1 MSFAS
6 KWLLTT
12 LGLIVLSSPVSAFD
26 VLQAL
31 PGSPVIPVDNPQTAA
46 KIELGKMLYFDTRL
60 SLKGDLSCNSCHN
73 LAAGGDDDGA
83 IKILSKG
90 ELKRSAPSVWNAAY
104 LSTNYWDARKTSLES
119 QTIDHLIDA
128 RVMGTTNAKSIENRI
143 KAIPGYIKAFAKA
156 FKMNNPIN
164 IDNIARAIASFE
176 RTLSTPD
183 SDFDRYIKGDKN
195 AISVQAKR
203 GLKIFTDI
211 GCLSCHFGVN
221 FAGPAPG
228 PALKMGDGFYEL
240 FPNHLGSEYDKKY
253 NLTADV
259 GRYLVTLDRT
269 DTHMWRVP
277 PLRNIALTAPYFH
290 NGSVNNLE
298 EAVRIMGFVQ
308 LKNKLN
314 DRDISDIVSFLK
326 SLTGKQPQITLPQLP
341 ETSGLS
347 LIKN

>member
-12 LGLIVLSSPVSAFD
+12 LGLILLSNPASAFD

-31 PGSPVIPVDNPQTAA
+31 PESPVIPADNPQTAA

-60 SLKGDLSCNSCHN
+60 SLMGNLSCNSCHN
-73 LAAGGDDDGA
+73 LSAGGDDDGA

-90 ELKRSAPSVWNAAY
+90 ELKRSAPSVWNVAY
-104 LSTNYWDARKTSLES
+104 MSTYYWDARKTSLES
-119 QTIDHLIDA
+119 QTVDHLLDT
-128 RVMGTTNAKSIENRI
+128 RVMGSVSAKTIEERV
-143 KAIPGYIKAFAKA
+143 KAIPGYKKAFAKA
-156 FKMNNPIN
+156 FSINNPIN

-183 SDFDRYIKGDKN
+183 SDFDRYIKGEKN
-195 AISVQAKR
+195 AISAQAKR
-203 GLKIFTDI
+203 GLKLFNDV

-308 LKNKLN
+308 LKNKLD
-314 DRDISDIVSFLK
+314 DRDVGDIVSFLK
-326 SLTGKQPQITLPQLP
+326 SLTGKQPEITLPRLP